1 MQSNHDR
8 FPVVTLDGPACA
20 GKSTM
25 ARYLAGTLPDFAYLD
40 TGAIYRA
47 MALAASRKRFAA
59 ADMAGRAA
67 EIIQAVRDAG
77 PKIRYDNGPDGCP
90 AQTMTLDGKSVPDAD
105 LRTPAISEFAS
116 VISTAAEIRA
126 MAMDISRA
134 AARERPIVV
143 DGRDAG
149 TALFPDA
156 EVKFYLWAPVGER
169 AARRQAQEIKQFRTG
184 RPLEDIQRE
193 MSVRDERD
201 SKREHDPLKFPVDAV
216 WIDTGGYLEE
226 TVMKFLKDA
235 AAARLDPDAARII

>member
-1 MQSNHDR
+1 MQNDHGR

-25 ARYLAGTLPDFAYLD
+25 ARYLAGTLPGFAYLD

-47 MALAASRKRFAA
+47 MALAASRKHFTA
-59 ADMAGRAA
+59 ADMDSRAA

-77 PKIRYDNGPDGCP
+77 PKVRYDGGPDGRP
-90 AQTMTLDGKSVPDAD
+90 AQIMTLDQKDVPDAA

-116 VISTAAEIRA
+116 VISTSAEVRA

-149 TALFPDA
+149 TAIFPDA
-156 EVKFYLWAPVGER
+156 EVKFYLWAPAGER
-169 AARRQAQEIKQFRTG
+169 AARRQAQEIKQFGAG
-184 RPLEDIQRE
+184 RPLDDVERE
-193 MSVRDERD
+193 MAIRDQRD
-201 SKREHDPLKFPVDAV
+201 SKRKHDPLKFPTDAI

-235 AAARLDPDAARII
+235 AAARLDPVAARII